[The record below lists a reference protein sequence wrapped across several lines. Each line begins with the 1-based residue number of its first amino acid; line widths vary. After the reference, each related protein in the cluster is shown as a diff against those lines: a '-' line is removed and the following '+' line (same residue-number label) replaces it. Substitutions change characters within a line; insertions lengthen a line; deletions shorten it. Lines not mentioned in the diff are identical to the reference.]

1 MVLMLI
7 VFFAVF
13 GYGIVP
19 DHSRTVNEQNLSLKY
34 LKPITT
40 VYFIQNDPNLERRSI
55 SDFFF
60 GSKEFDSKQPI
71 ESVFTRKDSFYYKE
85 YTSSYWQSKPISQK
99 ISPQTY
105 LLGADALGRDIFSRL
120 VVSARISLMVGLF
133 AVVISLI
140 IGIILGVL
148 GGYYGGRV
156 DVFIQWVSS
165 VFWAIPTTLLAIV
178 FLVGFKGSND
188 KQIWLVF
195 LAVGLTL
202 WLETARLV
210 RGLFLQYRKAEFI
223 EATYALGYHDLRIIF
238 RHILPNTIPTLIV
251 ISVSNF
257 ASAILMESG
266 LSYLGLGVQPPSPSW
281 GNMLREYYAYLGTD
295 LGYMAFFPGIC
306 MMLSV
311 FAFFAIGAGLR
322 DAFDVKV

>member
-1 MVLMLI
+1 MLI
-7 VFFAVF
+7 VFLAIF

-19 DHSRTVNEQNLSLKY
+19 DHSRAVNEQNLSLKY

-40 VYFIQNDPNLERRSI
+40 VYFIQNDPNLEPRSI

-60 GSKEFDSKQPI
+60 GSKEFVSKQPI

-85 YTSSYWQSKPISQK
+85 FRSSFWQSKPKSQK
-99 ISPQTY
+99 ISTQIY

-120 VVSARISLMVGLF
+120 VISARISLMVGLF

-140 IGIILGVL
+140 IGIVLGVL

-165 VFWAIPTTLLAIV
+165 VFWAIPTTLLAMV
-178 FLVGFKGSND
+178 FIVGFKGSND
-188 KQIWLVF
+188 EQIWLVF

-202 WLETARLV
+202 WLETARLI

-223 EATYALGYHDLRIIF
+223 EATHALGYHDLRIIF

-281 GNMLREYYAYLGTD
+281 GSMLREYYAYLGTD

-322 DAFDVKV
+322 DAFDVRV